1 MSLGEVSSESVEAA
15 AIGVGEV
22 VTRRHS
28 VDSST
33 SM

>member
-1 MSLGEVSSESVEAA
+1 MSLGEAHSESVEAA

-22 VTRRHS
+22 ATRRHS
-28 VDSST
+28 VDSSK